1 MYRLCLG
8 VILVRSLPL
17 PTRGSSPQFRKEDT
31 VDSAS
36 SGNSNNRK
44 TALVLSAGGGRGAFE
59 CGAIEALMVLAEKE
73 DFKNK
78 VGWPPKVLVGTS
90 IGATNAAVL
99 ACRDFHQ
106 PPKSEGLVH
115 MWDALEKGEC
125 KMHCLFRRKYTG
137 TGFCLFGRKPWKE
150 TLHNYAS
157 DKELQNLKP
166 ELKLFLVAFNV
177 SDGVPVIYT
186 NDRGTVQLL
195 TTASRHKDRVYKVLD
210 PAQGQFFS
218 HLHVMASSAIPYIY
232 RRIVI
237 PPPGSHAGAGGGIQH
252 WDGALMYSTPLEPA
266 IVAEATH
273 IFVILLMPMQITCD
287 ANNKPLYIGANPKAL
302 LPRGGWPFK
311 RAGQLLDLATIATFV
326 DDWDEMVQE
335 IKAQGKGP
343 KCMLIFPGDW
353 LRLLDILKYKKRRIE
368 PPPDDE
374 NRESQVELSLREQ
387 GKEATEAA
395 WTRIK
400 DSRYWDSGQPFE

>member
-1 MYRLCLG
+1 M
-8 VILVRSLPL
+8 
-17 PTRGSSPQFRKEDT
+17 
-31 VDSAS
+31 DSALS
-36 SGNSNNRK
+36 SNSNNRK

-59 CGAIEALMVLAEKE
+59 CGAIEKLMHLAKT
-73 DFKNK
+73 DDLFRDK

-90 IGATNAAVL
+90 IGATNSAVL

-106 PPKSEGLVH
+106 PPKPEGLAH

-157 DKELQNLKP
+157 DKELQNLNLKP

-177 SDGVPVIYT
+177 SKGVPVIYT
-186 NDRGTVQLL
+186 NDQATQARLAGV
-195 TTASRHKDRVYKVLD
+195 SDHKRRVYEYLD
-210 PAQGQFFS
+210 PIQGQFFS

-232 RRIVI
+232 RRILI
-237 PPPGSHAGAGGGIQH
+237 PPPPPGSQAGAGGGIQH
-252 WDGALMYSTPLEPA
+252 WDGALMYTTPLEPA
-266 IVAEATH
+266 IKAQATH
-273 IFVILLMPMQITCD
+273 IIVILLMPMKITRD
-287 ANNKPLYIGANPKAL
+287 TNNKPLYIGANPDAK
-302 LPRGGWPFK
+302 LPKCGWPFK

-335 IKAQGKGP
+335 IKDQGKGP
-343 KCMLIFPGDW
+343 KCMLIFPKGW

-374 NRESQVELSLREQ
+374 NRESQIELSLREQ
-387 GKEATEAA
+387 GKKATEAA

>member
-1 MYRLCLG
+1 
-8 VILVRSLPL
+8 
-17 PTRGSSPQFRKEDT
+17 
-31 VDSAS
+31 
-36 SGNSNNRK
+36 
-44 TALVLSAGGGRGAFE
+44 
-59 CGAIEALMVLAEKE
+59 MVLAEKE

-106 PPKSEGLVH
+106 PPKPEGLAH
-115 MWDALEKGEC
+115 MWDALEKGAC
-125 KMHCLFRRKYTG
+125 KMHCLFLRKYTG

-186 NDRGTVQLL
+186 NDRATQARLAGV
-195 TTASRHKDRVYKVLD
+195 SDHKGRVYECLD
-210 PAQGQFFS
+210 PIQGQFFS

-237 PPPGSHAGAGGGIQH
+237 PPPPPGSQAGAGGGIQH
-252 WDGALMYSTPLEPA
+252 WDGVLMYSTPLEPA
-266 IVAEATH
+266 IVARATH
-273 IFVILLMPMQITCD
+273 IIVILLMPMEITRD
-287 ANNKPLYIGANPKAL
+287 TNNKPLYIGANPKAL

-326 DDWDEMVQE
+326 DDWDEMVQQS
-335 IKAQGKGP
+335 KAL
-343 KCMLIFPGDW
+343 KCILIYPEHW
-353 LRLLDILKYKKRRIE
+353 LKMLDIIKYKKGQI
-368 PPPDDE
+368 
-374 NRESQVELSLREQ
+374 RELR
-387 GKEATEAA
+387 KEGRQATRDA
-395 WTRIK
+395 WARMN
-400 DSRYWDSGQPFE
+400 DSGYWDSGQPFK